1 MYLELLLTF
10 GAGNYKFE
18 TLVLILNHFIMKSRI
33 IQVFIFAGLMI
44 SPAFAQKNIPLTNML
59 DSVSYS
65 LGIVLG
71 NSIHQ
76 AGIKEFDEKIFM
88 QGIRDINAGEQQGLT
103 IEQANMTLNAYLT
116 KMSEKKA
123 VLNLIEGQ
131 KFLAEN
137 AKKEGI
143 VTLPSGLQYK
153 IVKEGEGISP
163 VDTSLV
169 TVHYTGTFI
178 DGKVFDSSVERGE
191 PVQFPVN
198 GVIPGWTEA
207 LQLMKPGANWIL
219 YVPSALAYG
228 ENSPRGIE
236 PNSVLIFD
244 VQLISVE

>member
-1 MYLELLLTF
+1 
-10 GAGNYKFE
+10 
-18 TLVLILNHFIMKSRI
+18 MKSRI
-33 IQVFIFAGLMI
+33 ISVFILAGLMI
-44 SPAFAQKNIPLTNML
+44 SPAFAQKSISLTNEL

-76 AGIKEFDEKIFM
+76 AGITEFNETIFM
-88 QGIRDINAGEQQGLT
+88 QGIRDGGSEDQQGLT
-103 IEQANMTLNAYLT
+103 MEQANMALNDYLT
-116 KMSEKKA
+116 KLNEKKA

-137 AKKEGI
+137 AKKEGV

-153 IVKEGEGISP
+153 IIKEGEGSSP
-163 VDTSLV
+163 ADTSVV

-178 DGKVFDSSVERGE
+178 NGKVFDSSIERGE
-191 PVQFPVN
+191 PAQFPVN

-219 YVPSALAYG
+219 YIPAGLAYG

-244 VQLISVE
+244 VQLLSIE

>member
-1 MYLELLLTF
+1 
-10 GAGNYKFE
+10 
-18 TLVLILNHFIMKSRI
+18 MKSRI
-33 IQVFIFAGLMI
+33 TSVFILAGLMMA
-44 SPAFAQKNIPLTNML
+44 PAFAQNNVPLASVL

-71 NSIHQ
+71 TSIQQ
-76 AGIKEFDEKIFM
+76 AGIKEFDEKLFM
-88 QGIRDINAGEQQGLT
+88 QGIRDVNNSDQQGLT
-103 IEQANMTLNAYLT
+103 AEQANMILNGYLT
-116 KMSEKKA
+116 QLGEKKA
-123 VLNLIEGQ
+123 VLNLVEGQ

-153 IVKEGEGISP
+153 VVKEGEGTSP
-163 VDTSLV
+163 ADTSMV

-178 DGKVFDSSVERGE
+178 DGKVFDSSIERGE

-207 LQLMKPGANWIL
+207 LQLMKPGANWML
-219 YVPSALAYG
+219 YIPSQLGYG

>member
-1 MYLELLLTF
+1 
-10 GAGNYKFE
+10 
-18 TLVLILNHFIMKSRI
+18 MKSRI
-33 IQVFIFAGLMI
+33 IPAFVFAGLMI
-44 SPAFAQKNIPLTNML
+44 SPAFGQNRVPLATEL

-71 NSIHQ
+71 TSIHQ
-76 AGIKEFDEKIFM
+76 AGIKEFDEKLFM
-88 QGIRDINAGEQQGLT
+88 QGIRDANGGEQQVMT
-103 IEQANMTLNAYLT
+103 AEQANMALNEYLT
-116 KMSEKKA
+116 KLNEQKA

-137 AKKEGI
+137 AKKEGV

-153 IVKEGEGISP
+153 VIKQGEGASP
-163 VDTSLV
+163 SDTSTV

-178 DGKVFDSSVERGE
+178 DGKVFDSSIERGE
-191 PVQFPVN
+191 PVKFPVN

-219 YVPSALAYG
+219 YIPSQLAYG

-244 VQLISVE
+244 VQLLSIE

>member
-1 MYLELLLTF
+1 
-10 GAGNYKFE
+10 
-18 TLVLILNHFIMKSRI
+18 MKSRI
-33 IQVFIFAGLMI
+33 IPVFVFAGLMF
-44 SPAFAQKNIPLTNML
+44 SPAFAQQSVPLTSDL

-76 AGIKEFDEKIFM
+76 AGIKDINEKLFM
-88 QGIRDINAGEQQGLT
+88 QGIRDVNGGEQQGLT
-103 IEQANMTLNAYLT
+103 AEQANMILNEYLT
-116 KMSEKKA
+116 KLNEKKA

-131 KFLAEN
+131 KFLVEN

-153 IVKEGEGISP
+153 IIKEGEGLSP

-219 YVPSALAYG
+219 YIPSQLAYG

>member
-1 MYLELLLTF
+1 
-10 GAGNYKFE
+10 
-18 TLVLILNHFIMKSRI
+18 MKSKI
-33 IQVFIFAGLMI
+33 IPVFVLAGLMI
-44 SPAFAQKNIPLTNML
+44 SPAFAQTGVTLTNEL

-71 NSIHQ
+71 TSIHQ
-76 AGIKEFDEKIFM
+76 AGIKEFNEKLFM
-88 QGIRDINAGEQQGLT
+88 LGIQDVNGGAQQGLT
-103 IEQANMTLNAYLT
+103 AEQANMTLNEYLT

-137 AKKEGI
+137 AKKEGV
-143 VTLPSGLQYK
+143 VTLPSGLQYR
-153 IVKEGEGISP
+153 IVKEGEGVSP

-191 PVQFPVN
+191 PAQFPVN

-219 YVPSALAYG
+219 YVPSPLAYG

-244 VQLISVE
+244 VQLISFE